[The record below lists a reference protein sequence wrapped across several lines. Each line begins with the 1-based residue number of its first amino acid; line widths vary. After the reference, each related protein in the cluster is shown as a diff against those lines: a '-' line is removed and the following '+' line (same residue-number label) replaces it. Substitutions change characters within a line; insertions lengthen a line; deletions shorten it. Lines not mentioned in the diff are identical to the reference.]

1 MWEAGAGRWS
11 RCVKDICDNY
21 AAIGADDTVVIDH
34 NAPVWCAGFIGKAIR
49 WPGTH
54 NIAFFLS
61 DCLYM
66 LPFVFGHR
74 TLQSGISSFCHE
86 IWRKILKELV
96 KLEIVSVWMNKDYLP
111 NWPDCRHQVSYQV
124 SWRCCR
130 VRAGWGSGS
139 NLKGVSTG
147 ARMQTSTAWMTN
159 QHPLCLSGMW
169 MDR

>member
-1 MWEAGAGRWS
+1 MQQLAQMILLLSIIMHQYGVLVLLARLSDGQGLT
-11 RCVKDICDNY
+11 IL
-21 AAIGADDTVVIDH
+21 
-34 NAPVWCAGFIGKAIR
+34 P
-49 WPGTH
+49 
-54 NIAFFLS
+54 FLS

-139 NLKGVSTG
+139 DLKGVSTG
-147 ARMQTSTAWMTN
+147 SRMQTLLEWIISTPCVWVVCGWIAGVQIVNT
-159 QHPLCLSGMW
+159 L
-169 MDR
+169 